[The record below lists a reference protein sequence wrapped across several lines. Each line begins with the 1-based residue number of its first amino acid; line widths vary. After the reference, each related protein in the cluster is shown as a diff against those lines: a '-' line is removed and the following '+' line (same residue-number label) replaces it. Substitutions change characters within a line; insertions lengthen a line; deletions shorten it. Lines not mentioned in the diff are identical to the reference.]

1 MKSMA
6 IFLTLTIAA
15 AVATVACGGGDKPA
29 TDPTSATA
37 ASGETSSETPATAG
51 SDTAAPASSGM

>member
-15 AVATVACGGGDKPA
+15 AFATVACGDKTPA
-29 TDPTSATA
+29 ADPTSATA
-37 ASGETSSETPATAG
+37 ASGETPATDLPATAG
-51 SDTAAPASSGM
+51 SDTAAPAASGN